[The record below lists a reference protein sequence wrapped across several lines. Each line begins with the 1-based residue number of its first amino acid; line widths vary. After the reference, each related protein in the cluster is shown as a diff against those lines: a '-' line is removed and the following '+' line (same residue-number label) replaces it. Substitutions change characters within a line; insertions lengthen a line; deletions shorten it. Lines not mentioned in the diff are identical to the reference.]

1 MKIRPVLLAVALAAA
16 ASSPAFANH
25 CPMDMKAIDEALA
38 KKPGLTTAQ
47 LDEVTRLRADGEA
60 FHKSGKHKESVEARG
75 KARKILGI

>member
-1 MKIRPVLLAVALAAA
+1 MKIRSLVTAIALAAA
-16 ASSPAFANH
+16 STAAFANH

-38 KKPGLTTAQ
+38 KHPALTTAQ

-60 FHKSGKHKESVEARG
+60 LHKAGKHKDSVEALG